1 MTVGA
6 TGGMGRCG
14 ITGASWPGVTA
25 WAAGFFRLAVTEG
38 TSGVVATAGVT
49 LTGGASTGAGGTE
62 RISGVGSG
70 GASAG
75 LCNGKYLQLLKMQ
88 RQLSA
93 KTALLII
100 VYTGFTVVMT

>member
-25 WAAGFFRLAVTEG
+25 WAGRFFRLAVTEG
-38 TSGVVATAGVT
+38 TSGVVATGGVT
-49 LTGGASTGAGGTE
+49 LAGGVSTGAVGTE
-62 RISGVGSG
+62 RISGVGAG

-75 LCNGKYLQLLKMQ
+75 LCHGKYLQPLKMQ

-93 KTALLII
+93 KTAPFII
-100 VYTGFTVVMT
+100 VYTGFTVVLT

>member
-25 WAAGFFRLAVTEG
+25 WAAGIFRLAVTEG
-38 TSGVVATAGVT
+38 TSWVVATASVT
-49 LTGGASTGAGGTE
+49 LAGGVSTGAGGTE
-62 RISGVGSG
+62 RVSGVGAG

-93 KTALLII
+93 KIALLII
-100 VYTGFTVVMT
+100 IYTGFTVVLT

>member
-25 WAAGFFRLAVTEG
+25 WVAGFFRLAVIEG
-38 TSGVVATAGVT
+38 TSGVVATAGV
-49 LTGGASTGAGGTE
+49 STGTDGTE
-62 RISGVGSG
+62 RVSAVGVGGS
-70 GASAG
+70 SVG

-93 KTALLII
+93 KTAPLII
-100 VYTGFTVVMT
+100 VYTGFTVVLT